1 MSSKRKRRKAI
12 LNTHV
17 RLSESSLHFAQRK
30 RVSDSSRERAVL
42 DSNHSRNTDD
52 MAYPLSDGLICTS

>member
-30 RVSDSSRERAVL
+30 GVSDSFREQSVSDSS
-42 DSNHSRNTDD
+42 HSRNTDD
-52 MAYPLSDGLICTS
+52 KACSLSDALIRKP